1 MMIAKV
7 IVEAKKRGGLLKE
20 FDQPKS
26 KGNKTNP

>member
-7 IVEAKKRGGLLKE
+7 IVEAKKGGLLKE